1 VSAQKGAEEMGM
13 LLRQLQD
20 SMASL
25 ANTPLIRGFNEA
37 EAGGK
42 GGAKHLFVTAD
53 GLRRLHAM
61 MLADMNC
68 VQDASWHALVRRLD
82 NKSPDECHQWLAVSW
97 ITSVS
102 HNKSPDEC
110 HQWLAVSDKC
120 KSSDNCNL

>member
-1 VSAQKGAEEMGM
+1 MSAQKGAEEMGM

-25 ANTPLIRGFNEA
+25 ASLANTPLIRGFNEA

-42 GGAKHLFVTAD
+42 GGAKQLFVTAD
-53 GLRRLHAM
+53 GLRRLHTM

-82 NKSPDECHQWLAVSW
+82 NKSPNECHQWLAVS
-97 ITSVS
+97 
-102 HNKSPDEC
+102 HN
-110 HQWLAVSDKC
+110 KC
-120 KSSDNCNL
+120 KS